1 MTLINNFF
9 TKAFAFVVVG
19 HALTVESTRMRT
31 LEDSKFSRGSADDL
45 VMDALVSG
53 DIIVFNRKWYKYHLP
68 TAAMIKLYQIYYK
81 TDYDHCGVIILNDK
95 GEPYVFEKT
104 PFGGYK
110 MRHFEPRLL
119 HSQAQSVT
127 AILLF
132 PRQRLPTK
140 QKNQSRDKI
149 SEELVNNKTGS
160 SEIFS
165 FVKCFYSFMT
175 LKEPSDETMVNPST
189 TSSVCM
195 NAQFILD
202 TLYKLDITPSSVE
215 FDTVSGLNGKS
226 IDSLTL
232 GDILDRKV
240 TFQQVVQP
248 IPPQS
253 GATTTAEKQTPQE
266 ATTQQL
272 AFNKANIK
280 LRMQV

>member
-1 MTLINNFF
+1 MTLINNIF

-31 LEDSKFSRGSADDL
+31 LENTKFTRGSADDM
-45 VMDALVSG
+45 VMDDLVSG
-53 DIIVFNRKWYKYHLP
+53 DIVVFNRKWYKYHLP

-81 TDYDHCGVIILNDK
+81 TDYDHCGVIIQNDK

-110 MRHFEPRLL
+110 IRHFEPRLMR
-119 HSQAQSVT
+119 SQAQSIIV
-127 AILLF
+127 IPLF
-132 PRQRLPTK
+132 PRQRLSTA
-140 QKNQSRDKI
+140 QKNQSRDVI
-149 SEELVNNKTGS
+149 SKELVNKKSGS

-165 FVKCFYSFMT
+165 FLKCFYAFMT
-175 LKEPSDETMVNPST
+175 VKAPLDDEIVSSST

-202 TLYKLDITPSSVE
+202 TLNKLDITPSPIE
-215 FDTVSGLNGKS
+215 FGSENGLNNKS

-232 GDILDRKV
+232 SDILARKV
-240 TFQQVVQP
+240 TFQQVILVS
-248 IPPQS
+248 PQT
-253 GATTTAEKQTPQE
+253 GANITEEKQASPESTV
-266 ATTQQL
+266 QQL
-272 AFNKANIK
+272 TLNKDNVQ